1 MRDKVLKI
9 IKRRLKLDDES
20 LDDLIMDYIEQ
31 AEWKIRNYC
40 NLKVV
45 PEGLLFTWASIA
57 IDLFKIN
64 HPNEEVVQSLTDD
77 SFNSF
82 TVGKFS
88 ATKNSSQ
95 NQGVT
100 NSADNL
106 LTSYTSELNAFRRL
120 KTI

>member
-1 MRDKVLKI
+1 MRDKVLEI

-45 PEGLLFTWASIA
+45 PEGLLFTWASIT
-57 IDLFKIN
+57 IDLLKIN
-64 HPNEEVVQSLTDD
+64 HPNEEVIQSLTDD

-88 ATKNSSQ
+88 ATKNSSKD
-95 NQGVT
+95 QGST
-100 NSADNL
+100 ISADNS
-106 LTSYTSELNAFRRL
+106 LTPYKSELNAFRRL

>member
-1 MRDKVLKI
+1 MRDKVLEI
-9 IKRRLKLDDES
+9 IKRRLKLDDKS

-31 AEWKIRNYC
+31 AEWKIRSYC

-45 PEGLLFTWASIA
+45 PEGLLFTWAAIA
-57 IDLFKIN
+57 IDLLKIN
-64 HPNEEVVQSLTDD
+64 HPNEEAIQNLTDD

-88 ATKNSSQ
+88 ATKNSSI
-95 NQGVT
+95 NKGST
-100 NSADNL
+100 ISADNL
-106 LTSYTSELNAFRRL
+106 LTSYKSELNAFRRL